1 MKRKSY
7 PIYSDIGI
15 IGEMKE
21 DNSDTQSPIIN
32 NNKKK
37 KSTSSNKKKKDNNDT
52 IDNKNDG
59 SDDKK
64 LSNKKKH
71 KRTTSTRKPH
81 GRKPPIEDLGVKPP
95 TKDKSTYS
103 IYDDHIDTDIN
114 G

>member
-21 DNSDTQSPIIN
+21 DDSPII

-37 KSTSSNKKKKDNNDT
+37 KSIPSNKKEKDNNDT
-52 IDNKNDG
+52 IDDG

-64 LSNKKKH
+64 SSNKKKH

-81 GRKPPIEDLGVKPP
+81 GRKPPIEDLGVKAP